1 MFMPVIPTFTNRYS
15 RLPLL
20 LALAVSIGL
29 HVGLWVLNPSILLTG
44 GRGFESPE
52 RVTSYPRLRLDR
64 LQESRSRPEPADLE
78 DRLHGLEGESA
89 DEFPIRP
96 DLTDAEA
103 SFAVMETDRELLDE
117 GLVISPLEPDRIPAG
132 LEPIVDSWQSR
143 PEILA
148 IRERRIEERPEA
160 RPRQIIAREE
170 ADDPVVDILQPFE
183 EGAVPAPGQIAG
195 GFSEEELDA
204 AARRVLP
211 RPIPGGANAGDLID
225 SAPEG
230 SLRDWRPA
238 LRPPGLSARL
248 VDDDTFVY
256 SPEAADQLLR
266 ITAQAYFDPSRP
278 EYRYVKVQLRPSEF
292 EELTVLPREVIF
304 LLDASSRVTP
314 EAFQQVTQAVGTV
327 LGELSPE
334 DRFNLYLLQSGVTQ
348 LFDESQAATPFNLA
362 RARGR
367 LAQTRPQGRGDLFA
381 GLNMLLASADAADR
395 LRIGVVVTDGIP
407 SLSIEESSTYI
418 ERFTRTNRGEM
429 SVFTVGVGRQVN
441 RYLLDFLS
449 FRNRGDS
456 LVTEQT
462 VQIGEALRR
471 TLRGIRRPLLRH
483 LTYRFAD
490 GDRLWVYPESLTH
503 LYMDR
508 PLILVMRVPADQEAL
523 TFQVVGHS
531 REGAHDMLYTMEV
544 ARIPPGPWSLRQDW
558 AWQAVL
564 NQVAEYLQTGDSA
577 TRERIRGLS
586 RDYGISVPYALSP

>member
-1 MFMPVIPTFTNRYS
+1 M
-15 RLPLL
+15 
-20 LALAVSIGL
+20 
-29 HVGLWVLNPSILLTG
+29 
-44 GRGFESPE
+44 
-52 RVTSYPRLRLDR
+52 
-64 LQESRSRPEPADLE
+64 QEARSRPEPADLE

-89 DEFPIRP
+89 DEFLIRP

-103 SFAVMETDRELLDE
+103 SFTVMETDRELLEE
-117 GLVISPLEPDRIPAG
+117 GFVISPLEPDRIPAG
-132 LEPIVDSWQSR
+132 LEPLVDSWQSR

-160 RPRQIIAREE
+160 RPRQILSRMEAEE
-170 ADDPVVDILQPFE
+170 PVVDIL
-183 EGAVPAPGQIAG
+183 PALENGEAPDPGLTAG
-195 GFSEEELDA
+195 GFPGEEMDF
-204 AARRVLP
+204 AARRLIP
-211 RPIPGGANAGDLID
+211 RLTPGGAPPANFID

-230 SLRDWRPA
+230 PWRPA
-238 LRPPGLSARL
+238 LRPSGLSSRL
-248 VDDDTFVY
+248 GDDESFVY
-256 SPEAADQLLR
+256 AAEVADQLLR
-266 ITAQAYFDPSRP
+266 ISAQAYFDPSRP
-278 EYRYVKVQLRPSEF
+278 DYRYVKIQLIPSDF
-292 EELTVLPREVIF
+292 EALNILPREVIF
-304 LLDASSRVTP
+304 LLDASSRLTP
-314 EAFQQVTQAVGTV
+314 ETFQQVTQAVGTV

-334 DRFNLYLLQSGVTQ
+334 DRFNLLLLQSGVTQ
-348 LFDESQAATPFNLA
+348 LFEESQAATPFNLA

-381 GLNMLLASADAADR
+381 GLNRLLASADDADSADR
-395 LRIGVVVTDGIP
+395 LRIGVVITDGIP
-407 SLSIEESSTYI
+407 SLSVEESSSYI
-418 ERFTRTNRGEM
+418 DRFTRTNRAEM

-456 LVTEQT
+456 MVTEQT
-462 VQIGEALRR
+462 VQIGEALGR
-471 TLRGIRRPLLRH
+471 TLRGVRRPLLRH

-490 GDRLWVYPESLTH
+490 GERLWVYPERLTH

-508 PLILVMRVPADQEAL
+508 PLILVTRVPADQEVL

-577 TRERIRGLS
+577 TRERIQVLS
-586 RDYGISVPYALSP
+586 RAYGISVPYALTP